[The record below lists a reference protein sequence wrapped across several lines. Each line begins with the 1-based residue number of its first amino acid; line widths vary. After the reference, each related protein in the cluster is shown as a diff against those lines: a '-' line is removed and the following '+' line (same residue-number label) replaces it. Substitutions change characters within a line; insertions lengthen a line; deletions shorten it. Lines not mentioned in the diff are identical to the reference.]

1 MVCINGILLGVN
13 KYNSSLII
21 VDIFNSA
28 VYKNAN
34 MSILGTSGAGK
45 TFTMQLM
52 ALRMRRKN
60 IPIFIVA
67 PLKGHEFH
75 RACSNVGGSFI
86 QISPASPH
94 CINVMEIRRVDRSV
108 NELLDGPGIQLSELA
123 AKIQQLHIFFSLL
136 IPDMSHEERQLLDE
150 ALVRTYNTKGITHD
164 NASLEDP
171 AKPGQYRE
179 MPVLGDL
186 YEILKTSKETM
197 RMAHILNR
205 LVNGSASTFNKQT
218 NVRLDNKYTVLDISS
233 LTGDLLT
240 VGMFVALDFV
250 WDRAKADRTEEKAI
264 FIDECWQL
272 LYAYITPLEVI
283 PMKTRAEIYG
293 NEAATLLRIVTMYP
307 GLNMQQLLC
316 FHPGK
321 EEIIKTLLSHL
332 QKQGRIFQTDT
343 GGYFPSG
350 WAAKSDNSLIRAAWV
365 LLDFIGQ
372 VEYHA
377 PGDFPVK
384 LIFFANGELYEIVYA
399 ASGQE
404 ALINHALRDDRSGG
418 RRIILVDNP
427 EDIRRIDCPGISGF
441 CTVDAAGQVHYFKK
455 TGGT

>member
-1 MVCINGILLGVN
+1 
-13 KYNSSLII
+13 
-21 VDIFNSA
+21 
-28 VYKNAN
+28 
-34 MSILGTSGAGK
+34 
-45 TFTMQLM
+45 
-52 ALRMRRKN
+52 
-60 IPIFIVA
+60 
-67 PLKGHEFH
+67 
-75 RACSNVGGSFI
+75 
-86 QISPASPH
+86 
-94 CINVMEIRRVDRSV
+94 
-108 NELLDGPGIQLSELA
+108 
-123 AKIQQLHIFFSLL
+123 
-136 IPDMSHEERQLLDE
+136 
-150 ALVRTYNTKGITHD
+150 
-164 NASLEDP
+164 
-171 AKPGQYRE
+171 
-179 MPVLGDL
+179 
-186 YEILKTSKETM
+186 
-197 RMAHILNR
+197 
-205 LVNGSASTFNKQT
+205 
-218 NVRLDNKYTVLDISS
+218 
-233 LTGDLLT
+233 
-240 VGMFVALDFV
+240 
-250 WDRAKADRTEEKAI
+250 
-264 FIDECWQL
+264 
-272 LYAYITPLEVI
+272 
-283 PMKTRAEIYG
+283 MKTRAEIYG
-293 NEAATLLRIVTMYP
+293 NEAAALLRIVTMYP

-399 ASGQE
+399 TSGQE

-455 TGGT
+455 TGGTLLERKIISHRIGSILDDISRLSNALYAMDTTDIQRYPDNYEVLSTDAALRAEKIACRLRHLIYSSTTIRKGDYLTSAGIVHGIEVVYEDGVLEVTLPGLLPKRKQRQNTEFLLDPFYFSLEQYAKEHPMPRFSD

>member
-1 MVCINGILLGVN
+1 
-13 KYNSSLII
+13 
-21 VDIFNSA
+21 
-28 VYKNAN
+28 
-34 MSILGTSGAGK
+34 
-45 TFTMQLM
+45 
-52 ALRMRRKN
+52 
-60 IPIFIVA
+60 
-67 PLKGHEFH
+67 
-75 RACSNVGGSFI
+75 
-86 QISPASPH
+86 
-94 CINVMEIRRVDRSV
+94 
-108 NELLDGPGIQLSELA
+108 
-123 AKIQQLHIFFSLL
+123 
-136 IPDMSHEERQLLDE
+136 
-150 ALVRTYNTKGITHD
+150 
-164 NASLEDP
+164 
-171 AKPGQYRE
+171 
-179 MPVLGDL
+179 
-186 YEILKTSKETM
+186 
-197 RMAHILNR
+197 
-205 LVNGSASTFNKQT
+205 
-218 NVRLDNKYTVLDISS
+218 
-233 LTGDLLT
+233 
-240 VGMFVALDFV
+240 
-250 WDRAKADRTEEKAI
+250 
-264 FIDECWQL
+264 
-272 LYAYITPLEVI
+272 
-283 PMKTRAEIYG
+283 MKTRAEIYG
-293 NEAATLLRIVTMYP
+293 NEAAALLRIVTMYP

-350 WAAKSDNSLIRAAWV
+350 WAAKSDSSLIRAAWV

-455 TGGT
+455 TACK

>member
-1 MVCINGILLGVN
+1 MPEYQLQIKQVVDYPRCRIYREFIHKLINDRSIRINGGSGLFHFTVLCSYANFRTSYRRIDGISYTVSPGEWVCTVKELSCWFRTRFHRQALSMLDTLQKQHLISYTLLGRGNVV
-13 KYNSSLII
+13 KYKILHWARH
-21 VDIFNSA
+21 NSA
-28 VYKNAN
+28 LEYNAPCQKDTGFFFLPV
-34 MSILGTSGAGK
+34 SV
-45 TFTMQLM
+45 
-52 ALRMRRKN
+52 ALELVSSAR
-60 IPIFIVA
+60 
-67 PLKGHEFH
+67 
-75 RACSNVGGSFI
+75 CS
-86 QISPASPH
+86 
-94 CINVMEIRRVDRSV
+94 
-108 NELLDGPGIQLSELA
+108 
-123 AKIQQLHIFFSLL
+123 
-136 IPDMSHEERQLLDE
+136 
-150 ALVRTYNTKGITHD
+150 
-164 NASLEDP
+164 
-171 AKPGQYRE
+171 E
-179 MPVLGDL
+179 MD
-186 YEILKTSKETM
+186 I
-197 RMAHILNR
+197 
-205 LVNGSASTFNKQT
+205 
-218 NVRLDNKYTVLDISS
+218 VLD
-233 LTGDLLT
+233 LW
-240 VGMFVALDFV
+240 V
-250 WDRAKADRTEEKAI
+250 
-264 FIDECWQL
+264 
-272 LYAYITPLEVI
+272 YAYITPLEVI

-293 NEAATLLRIVTMYP
+293 NEAAALLRIVTMYP

-316 FHPGK
+316 FHPDK

-377 PGDFPVK
+377 PGDFPAK

>member
-1 MVCINGILLGVN
+1 M
-13 KYNSSLII
+13 
-21 VDIFNSA
+21 
-28 VYKNAN
+28 
-34 MSILGTSGAGK
+34 
-45 TFTMQLM
+45 
-52 ALRMRRKN
+52 
-60 IPIFIVA
+60 
-67 PLKGHEFH
+67 
-75 RACSNVGGSFI
+75 
-86 QISPASPH
+86 
-94 CINVMEIRRVDRSV
+94 
-108 NELLDGPGIQLSELA
+108 
-123 AKIQQLHIFFSLL
+123 
-136 IPDMSHEERQLLDE
+136 
-150 ALVRTYNTKGITHD
+150 
-164 NASLEDP
+164 
-171 AKPGQYRE
+171 
-179 MPVLGDL
+179 
-186 YEILKTSKETM
+186 
-197 RMAHILNR
+197 
-205 LVNGSASTFNKQT
+205 
-218 NVRLDNKYTVLDISS
+218 DISS

-272 LYAYITPLEVI
+272 LSGAGAAGVRLAGDFLLEI
-283 PMKTRAEIYG
+283 AKTIRG
-293 NEAATLLRIVTMYP
+293 YP

-332 QKQGRIFQTDT
+332 QKQSRIFQTDT

-404 ALINHALRDDRSGG
+404 ALINHALRDDSSGG